1 MKKIG
6 IVALLIVSQI
16 SFAQVTKNL
25 GDFNAVSVFDK
36 VNVKLIA
43 STENKIIIKG
53 SRASELETVNKN
65 GELKIRMPFPK
76 LLSGDDITVQL
87 YFKNIDDVSASEGSF
102 VSSDEVFKATIMT
115 VSAREGAEVHLEID
129 AEKANVKAVTGG
141 IIELS
146 GKANN
151 QEVTITAGGILEAAD
166 LHTLQTTISVSA
178 GGNAE
183 IHATTLVDAKVRAG
197 GTVKIYGNPK
207 QINKATVLGGKI
219 EEMN

>member
-166 LHTLQTTISVSA
+166 LHTSQTTISVSA